1 MLKIFCYHSH
11 KDMTTL
17 NNNNSNKYQDNKV
30 ALKRF
35 PTEADKITQKL
46 IQVSLIFQYYIL
58 SLFTFN

>member
-1 MLKIFCYHSH
+1 
-11 KDMTTL
+11 MTTL